1 VSTAGPGPPGI
12 DEAATAGSWQPPA
25 RPSLAKHTALGVAVS
40 AGTLVASLV
49 TGIIAARVLGPS
61 GRGVLA
67 AVLVFPQTVG
77 MAFTLGCAQSIAFHQ
92 AREPGLAARLLSTW
106 GTTLAAAAVAAI
118 AVGMV
123 LVPVALGALSAHA
136 QTLARIYLVTV
147 VVVLLTELVYGV
159 LLGDQDFGFL
169 NLMRLMQPALVA
181 VAFAALWL
189 LDAFTVESALAVS
202 ALVPAAVLAMAL
214 RRVLRRHGVA
224 RPSRALRWR
233 TLRYGLQIHGTVLT
247 GMLTARLAMLVIP
260 AVLGATLV
268 GYYAIAFNLSQAV
281 ASLATTLPLFVLP
294 VAARA
299 GEKAP
304 RIVLLSLYATLA
316 LGGAVSLLLIGF
328 AEVAVPLVYGSE
340 FESSVTPLR
349 ILLLGTTFFVGANIL
364 IVGMNALNRPFAGA
378 LAYAAGLSVTGLG
391 LLLFV
396 ESGGIDAAAAVSSAA
411 GLVVFGTTLAMYR
424 RFTGLSWGQLLPSRS
439 DLAEI
444 AQRAVGLLHRR

>member
-1 VSTAGPGPPGI
+1 
-12 DEAATAGSWQPPA
+12 
-25 RPSLAKHTALGVAVS
+25 
-40 AGTLVASLV
+40 
-49 TGIIAARVLGPS
+49 
-61 GRGVLA
+61 
-67 AVLVFPQTVG
+67 
-77 MAFTLGCAQSIAFHQ
+77 
-92 AREPGLAARLLSTW
+92 
-106 GTTLAAAAVAAI
+106 
-118 AVGMV
+118 
-123 LVPVALGALSAHA
+123 
-136 QTLARIYLVTV
+136 
-147 VVVLLTELVYGV
+147 VVVLLTEVVYGV

-169 NLMRLMQPALVA
+169 NLMRLAQPALVA

-189 LDAFTVESALAVS
+189 LDAFTVESALAAS
-202 ALVPAAVLAMAL
+202 ALVPAAVVALAL
-214 RRVLRRHGVA
+214 RRVLRRHGLA

-299 GEKAP
+299 GERAP
-304 RIVLLSLYATLA
+304 RIVLLALYATLA

-396 ESGGIDAAAAVSSAA
+396 ESGGIDAAAAVSSTA
-411 GLVVFGTTLAMYR
+411 GVVVFGITLAMYR

-444 AQRAVGLLHRR
+444 SQRAVGLLHRR